1 MRLTLVMGFGAWL
14 VSADARAE
22 EEPGPCTGRGTSL
35 VVRTGERGLYLCEEG
50 KSLKRYPVS
59 LGRKGTGKEEQG
71 DLKTPVGTYTLG
83 VPRRSTK
90 FGMFIPVGYPTAEQA
105 KKGYSG
111 GAIGVHGPVRGFTWA
126 GALNTWVDWTRGC
139 IAVATDEDIRKV
151 SLWVEE
157 RKPKLI
163 HILKGE

>member
-1 MRLTLVMGFGAWL
+1 
-14 VSADARAE
+14 
-22 EEPGPCTGRGTSL
+22 
-35 VVRTGERGLYLCEEG
+35 
-50 KSLKRYPVS
+50 
-59 LGRKGTGKEEQG
+59 
-71 DLKTPVGTYTLG
+71 
-83 VPRRSTK
+83 
-90 FGMFIPVGYPTAEQA
+90 MFIPVGYPTAEQA